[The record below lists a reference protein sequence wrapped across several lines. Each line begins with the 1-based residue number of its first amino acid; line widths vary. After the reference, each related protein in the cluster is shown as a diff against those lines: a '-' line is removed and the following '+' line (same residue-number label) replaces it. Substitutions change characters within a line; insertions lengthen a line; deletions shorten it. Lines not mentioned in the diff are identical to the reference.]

1 MIESEMSLFRYEAK
15 KKTTIKNRQPTR
27 APQLR
32 QEKLCQASDI
42 ENEKY
47 LISKNFCFGARV
59 GVLTRL
65 KNCHNHYK
73 SCFLNFRLSFCYS
86 AYCIYFI

>member
-73 SCFLNFRLSFCYS
+73 SCFLNFRLSFWP
-86 AYCIYFI
+86 